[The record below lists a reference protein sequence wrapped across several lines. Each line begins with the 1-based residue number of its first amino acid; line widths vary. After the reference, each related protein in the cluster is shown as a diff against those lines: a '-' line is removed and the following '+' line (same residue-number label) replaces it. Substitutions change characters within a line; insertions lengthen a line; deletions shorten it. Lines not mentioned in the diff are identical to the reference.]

1 MSEPLG
7 PDRLLDPALLE
18 ALGPLEPDIV
28 DAIVGICNDALAAT
42 LGPAIVDLLDR
53 DPRLVS
59 LVAPWS
65 ADLARGLVVLHK
77 HGPAEHSSADL
88 LGLLSRNRIS
98 GPDRT
103 RYAETVDLAA
113 ILTLD
118 RVLEHVLGPGAGA
131 RSPRENDEAAPW
143 LRALTY
149 GHRIHLSLELLRLLP
164 AG

>member
-42 LGPAIVDLLDR
+42 VGPDIVDLLDKE
-53 DPRLVS
+53 PGLVS
-59 LVAPWS
+59 LVAPWT

-77 HGPAEHSSADL
+77 RGPAEHNSADL
-88 LGLLSRNRIS
+88 LGFLSQNRLS
-98 GPDRT
+98 GQDRT
-103 RYAETVDLAA
+103 RYAETIDLAA
-113 ILTLD
+113 TLTLD
-118 RVLEHVLGPGAGA
+118 RVLEHVLGSGACA
-131 RSPRENDEAAPW
+131 RSPRDNEKAVPW